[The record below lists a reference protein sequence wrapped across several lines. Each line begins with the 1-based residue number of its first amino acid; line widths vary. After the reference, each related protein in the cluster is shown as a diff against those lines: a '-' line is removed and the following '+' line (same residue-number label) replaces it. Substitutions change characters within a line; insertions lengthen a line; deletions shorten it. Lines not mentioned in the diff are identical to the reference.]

1 MIGTRP
7 GTGRELVRILVG
19 NQSGARRGWSGE
31 RGAIGMGRIPVVGAC
46 KGTLTRATAG
56 RRLLQSSLPPWNVG
70 AALQTDHPACN
81 RNVQGGEGATAGV
94 PARWRRRGEV
104 ECAAASGLEALL
116 CNMVD
121 TVKAAVEEISAGL
134 EDGTAAAPGGG
145 PLCASR
151 R

>member
-1 MIGTRP
+1 MNQDSSREPVGGEAGLVG
-7 GTGRELVRILVG
+7 GTGGDWNGPHSGRGSLQG
-19 NQSGARRGWSGE
+19 NLDKGHGWS
-31 RGAIGMGRIPVVGAC
+31 P
-46 KGTLTRATAG
+46 
-56 RRLLQSSLPPWNVG
+56 PPWNVG

-81 RNVQGGEGATAGV
+81 RNVQGEEGAGTGL

-121 TVKAAVEEISAGL
+121 TVKAAVEEISADL